1 MNEPVKLFISYSHQD
16 DELRKELSAHLSGL
30 QHKGLI
36 APWHDRNIDAGEEW
50 AEKIDDN
57 LERAGI
63 ILLLVSS
70 DFINSKYCYS
80 IEMNQALKLHRDGT
94 VVVIPVVIRDCVWVK
109 SPLGELQGIPRDNK
123 AVATW
128 GDKYARDTAWTRVS
142 EEICKAAQQIIDKQN
157 SEIILKQKTKAR
169 EDFRAKV
176 ESFYQDGV
184 LSPAEKS
191 LLKIEKNLGLEESE
205 ADQILH
211 DFEVFHEQHQ
221 INLAEYQKIL
231 IQELAGQYELKN
243 DQKIVLKQLQDALGV
258 NDDESDLILQLMVEK
273 NRNLV
278 RFGEELQK
286 TVNMGY
292 PLDNH
297 VKSGIRDFQVSLN
310 LTDDDVVSINAD
322 VLALAELEHQKEIS
336 AKTDL
341 TNHAKISDDVQKSPE
356 IVHSKAV
363 FKSSFFEFDF
373 IAVDVNDVS
382 KYSRGKKVVELFT
395 EILNSEI
402 ILEMIKIP
410 KGTFQMGASGWFV
423 SSDQKP
429 QHDVT
434 IPEFWMGKYPVTQA
448 QWRAVALL
456 HHERILLNPEPCV
469 NRKGDNYPV
478 EGISWSEVVEFC
490 KRLSRKTGY
499 SYRLPSEAEWE
510 YSCRAG
516 TNTNF
521 YCGNSLTSELANF
534 NSFVGKPSAVGKY
547 MPNAF
552 GLYDMHGNVWEWC
565 ADCWHSN
572 YQDAPINGSS
582 WIEPASI
589 RNVLRGGSWYRSEK
603 ECTVNYRF
611 CEHSGNRSG
620 DVGFRLACEV

>member
-1 MNEPVKLFISYSHQD
+1 
-16 DELRKELSAHLSGL
+16 
-30 QHKGLI
+30 
-36 APWHDRNIDAGEEW
+36 
-50 AEKIDDN
+50 
-57 LERAGI
+57 
-63 ILLLVSS
+63 
-70 DFINSKYCYS
+70 
-80 IEMNQALKLHRDGT
+80 
-94 VVVIPVVIRDCVWVK
+94 
-109 SPLGELQGIPRDNK
+109 
-123 AVATW
+123 
-128 GDKYARDTAWTRVS
+128 
-142 EEICKAAQQIIDKQN
+142 
-157 SEIILKQKTKAR
+157 
-169 EDFRAKV
+169 
-176 ESFYQDGV
+176 
-184 LSPAEKS
+184 
-191 LLKIEKNLGLEESE
+191 
-205 ADQILH
+205 
-211 DFEVFHEQHQ
+211 
-221 INLAEYQKIL
+221 
-231 IQELAGQYELKN
+231 
-243 DQKIVLKQLQDALGV
+243 
-258 NDDESDLILQLMVEK
+258 
-273 NRNLV
+273 
-278 RFGEELQK
+278 
-286 TVNMGY
+286 
-292 PLDNH
+292 
-297 VKSGIRDFQVSLN
+297 
-310 LTDDDVVSINAD
+310 
-322 VLALAELEHQKEIS
+322 
-336 AKTDL
+336 
-341 TNHAKISDDVQKSPE
+341 
-356 IVHSKAV
+356 
-363 FKSSFFEFDF
+363 
-373 IAVDVNDVS
+373 
-382 KYSRGKKVVELFT
+382 
-395 EILNSEI
+395 
-402 ILEMIKIP
+402 MIKIP

-516 TNTNF
+516 ANTNF